1 MQSRLHLAV
10 SDPSGDSAIFE
21 YIDGRLVIH
30 HGRQYQVMTNS
41 PFYDQQLAILDYW
54 RQIGG
59 LTMLPGTNRAPDR
72 FVRASFYINAVVKS
86 PDPKIA
92 VPAVMSV
99 MRNVSVPYG
108 ISTPDKP
115 HISST
120 RWRTVCDQK
129 NRVYYFEPTLAMET
143 FRVDL
148 AKIDFGKGTP
158 ERVLKL
164 VGGRTYTGDATAEF
178 RRSDKPF
185 VFLFGV

>member
-1 MQSRLHLAV
+1 
-10 SDPSGDSAIFE
+10 
-21 YIDGRLVIH
+21 
-30 HGRQYQVMTNS
+30 
-41 PFYDQQLAILDYW
+41 
-54 RQIGG
+54 
-59 LTMLPGTNRAPDR
+59 
-72 FVRASFYINAVVKS
+72 
-86 PDPKIA
+86 
-92 VPAVMSV
+92 

-148 AKIDFGKGTP
+148 AKIDFGKGTTYFFFYM
-158 ERVLKL
+158 VCC
-164 VGGRTYTGDATAEF
+164 VIYTGDATAEF